1 MFVQTHNSK
10 NSEYAMG
17 VETPNLHSG
26 YASGFHL
33 VQTKRDPGGKTE
45 TNCDLIYNACPTL

>member
-1 MFVQTHNSK
+1 
-10 NSEYAMG
+10 MG